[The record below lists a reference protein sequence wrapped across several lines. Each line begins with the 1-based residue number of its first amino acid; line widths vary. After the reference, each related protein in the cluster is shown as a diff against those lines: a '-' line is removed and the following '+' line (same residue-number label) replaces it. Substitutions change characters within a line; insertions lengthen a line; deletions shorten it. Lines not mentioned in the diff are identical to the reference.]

1 MDRRASLRRSSTR
14 SSGRGSSHRDPGEVQ
29 RLKRIRRAKANDRE
43 RNRMHMLN
51 MALEKLRVVLPAFP
65 DETKLTKIETLRFA
79 NNYIWALTE
88 SLKAIENGQP
98 PPFASHPAL
107 TAALQNGPDG
117 DGSILSGAKALESC
131 AYLAQ
136 SMLAH
141 NFREP
146 SQEPTRSSALSGRFI
161 PPSSPES
168 YVPNSPQIYPNA
180 PSAVAQQTAQIQ
192 SQTAG
197 QTPSEYAWNQWNNHN
212 YGHYNYQHDMYQNV
226 QYN

>member
-1 MDRRASLRRSSTR
+1 MAILKINISKRARETYLQIFILILTHLKSFKNGFTIFGGVFFLGMDFGSTYCDLCNCLIL
-14 SSGRGSSHRDPGEVQ
+14 GAFIPDW
-29 RLKRIRRAKANDRE
+29 
-43 RNRMHMLN
+43 LN
-51 MALEKLRVVLPAFP
+51 YMVSFS

-88 SLKAIENGQP
+88 SLKAIENGEP

-146 SQEPTRSSALSGRFI
+146 NIGKSNLVQDFNTRGYLLVTVFL
-161 PPSSPES
+161 
-168 YVPNSPQIYPNA
+168 
-180 PSAVAQQTAQIQ
+180 
-192 SQTAG
+192 
-197 QTPSEYAWNQWNNHN
+197 
-212 YGHYNYQHDMYQNV
+212 
-226 QYN
+226 

>member
-1 MDRRASLRRSSTR
+1 
-14 SSGRGSSHRDPGEVQ
+14 
-29 RLKRIRRAKANDRE
+29 
-43 RNRMHMLN
+43 MLN
-51 MALEKLRVVLPAFP
+51 VALEKLRVVLPAFP

-88 SLKAIENGQP
+88 SLKAIENGEP

-146 SQEPTRSSALSGRFI
+146 NPDLNDPNRGRFI
-161 PPSSPES
+161 PPGSDHSQGPPLTGSPF
-168 YVPNSPQIYPNA
+168 PPQSQQ
-180 PSAVAQQTAQIQ
+180 PSQQ
-192 SQTAG
+192 SQTAQPHG
-197 QTPSEYAWNQWNNHN
+197 GHQSYPPSDYFNNSCQNEANLWGSGYNPPGILPQNHTPPSGMHAGVHMSTMASNQAYNH
-212 YGHYNYQHDMYQNV
+212 YDMYHSHLHHQP
-226 QYN
+226 YSRH

>member
-1 MDRRASLRRSSTR
+1 MFSFS
-14 SSGRGSSHRDPGEVQ
+14 
-29 RLKRIRRAKANDRE
+29 
-43 RNRMHMLN
+43 
-51 MALEKLRVVLPAFP
+51 

-88 SLKAIENGQP
+88 SLKAIENGEP

-146 SQEPTRSSALSGRFI
+146 NIGK
-161 PPSSPES
+161 S
-168 YVPNSPQIYPNA
+168 YCPDKIYF
-180 PSAVAQQTAQIQ
+180 
-192 SQTAG
+192 
-197 QTPSEYAWNQWNNHN
+197 
-212 YGHYNYQHDMYQNV
+212 V
-226 QYN
+226 QDKIIIVLVKMIFFPRN